1 MPRTL
6 PLALSALLILCLG
19 SGSLAQAQTQP
30 MPVPSPPSIGASGYM
45 LIDFHTNKVL
55 AERNSDTRLDPASL
69 TKVMTAFAI
78 FSELQAGN
86 LQLTDLVQVSET
98 AWRAKGSRMFIEVG
112 SQISVENLLRGMIV
126 QSGNDASIA
135 LAEHIAGSQET
146 FAALMNQYA
155 AELGMTN
162 THYTNPAGLPEDN
175 HYSTA
180 ADTARLVRALI
191 KRFPEYYSYYSER
204 SFVWN
209 DIEQF
214 NRNRMLWQDN
224 SVDGVKTGYTE
235 SAGYCLATSAERDG
249 MRLISVVMGTDSAAA
264 RVQASQ
270 SLLNFGYRFYET
282 RQLYAADEVIEE
294 PRLWKGEIERLPL
307 GLAEPLFVT
316 VPSRAYDRLKA
327 SLEVDQ
333 PIQAPIEAGAVLG
346 RLTIS
351 LDEET
356 LVSREV
362 TALESVAPAGLA
374 GRLVDSV
381 RLWLN

>member
-1 MPRTL
+1 MPRTFRHV
-6 PLALSALLILCLG
+6 LSVLLILCLG
-19 SGSLAQAQTQP
+19 SSALAQTQP
-30 MPVPSPPSIGASGYM
+30 MPVPSPPSIGASAYV
-45 LIDFHTNKVL
+45 LLDFHTNKVL
-55 AERNSDTRLDPASL
+55 AERNSDARLDPASL
-69 TKVMTAFAI
+69 TKVMTAFAV

-86 LQLTDLVQVSET
+86 LQLTDPVQISEN

-112 SQISVENLLRGMIV
+112 TQISVENLLRGMII

-135 LAEHIAGSQET
+135 LAEHIAGSEET

-155 AELGMTN
+155 DELGMTN
-162 THYTNPAGLPEDN
+162 TQYTNPAGLPGDN

-191 KRFPEYYSYYSER
+191 NRFPEYYSYYSER

-214 NRNRMLWQDN
+214 NRNRMLWQDD

-264 RVQASQ
+264 RVQASK

-282 RQLYAADEVIEE
+282 RRLYAADEVIEE
-294 PRLWKGEIERLPL
+294 TRVWKGEREQLPL
-307 GLAEPLFVT
+307 GLADALHVT
-316 VPSRAYDRLKA
+316 VPSRAYDRVEA

-333 PIQAPIEAGAVLG
+333 PIQAPIEAGTVLG

-351 LDEET
+351 LDGES
-356 LVSREV
+356 LASRDV
-362 TALESVAPAGLA
+362 IALEPVTQAGLA
-374 GRLVDSV
+374 GRLYDSV

>member
-6 PLALSALLILCLG
+6 PLALSALLILCL
-19 SGSLAQAQTQP
+19 SPAVMAQTQP
-30 MPVPSPPSIGASGYM
+30 IPVPSPPSVGANGYV
-45 LIDFHTNKVL
+45 LLDFHTNKVL

-69 TKVMTAFAI
+69 TKVMTAFVV
-78 FSELQAGN
+78 FSELKAGN
-86 LQLTDLVQVSET
+86 LQLTDPVQISEN

-126 QSGNDASIA
+126 QSGNDASVA
-135 LAEHIAGSQET
+135 LAEHIAGSEQT

-155 AELGMTN
+155 DELGMAN
-162 THYTNPAGLPEDN
+162 TQYTNAAGLPEDD

-191 KRFPEYYSYYSER
+191 NRFPEYYGYYSER

-214 NRNRMLWQDN
+214 NRNRMLWQDD

-264 RVQASQ
+264 RVQASK

-282 RQLYAADEVIEE
+282 RRLYAADDVIEE
-294 PRLWKGEIERLPL
+294 TRVWKGEREQLPL
-307 GLAEPLFVT
+307 GLADALHIT
-316 VPSRAYDRLKA
+316 VPSRAYDRVEA

-333 PIQAPIEAGAVLG
+333 PIQAPIEAGTVLG

-351 LDEET
+351 LDGES
-356 LVSREV
+356 LASRDV
-362 TALESVAPAGLA
+362 VALEPVTQAGLV

-381 RLWLN
+381 KLWLN

>member
-6 PLALSALLILCLG
+6 RLALSALLILCL
-19 SGSLAQAQTQP
+19 SPAVMAQTQP
-30 MPVPSPPSIGASGYM
+30 IPVPSPPSVGANGYV
-45 LIDFHTNKVL
+45 LLDFHTNKVL

-69 TKVMTAFAI
+69 TKVMTAFVV
-78 FSELQAGN
+78 FSELKAGN
-86 LQLTDLVQVSET
+86 LQLTDPVQISEN

-135 LAEHIAGSQET
+135 LAEHIAGSEQT

-155 AELGMTN
+155 DELGMTN
-162 THYTNPAGLPEDN
+162 TQYTNAAGLPEDD

-191 KRFPEYYSYYSER
+191 NRFPEYYGYYSER

-214 NRNRMLWQDN
+214 NRNRMLWQDD

-264 RVQASQ
+264 RVQASK

-282 RQLYAADEVIEE
+282 RRLYAADEVIEE
-294 PRLWKGEIERLPL
+294 TRVWKGEREQLPL
-307 GLAEPLFVT
+307 GLADALHIT
-316 VPSRAYDRLKA
+316 IPSRAYDRVEA

-333 PIQAPIEAGAVLG
+333 PIQAPIEAGTVLG

-351 LDEET
+351 LDGES
-356 LVSREV
+356 LASRDV
-362 TALESVAPAGLA
+362 VALEPVTQAGLV

-381 RLWLN
+381 KLWLN

>member
-6 PLALSALLILCLG
+6 RLALSALLILCL
-19 SGSLAQAQTQP
+19 SPAVMAQTQP
-30 MPVPSPPSIGASGYM
+30 IPVPSPPSVGANGYV
-45 LIDFHTNKVL
+45 LLDFHTNKVL

-69 TKVMTAFAI
+69 TKVMTAFVV
-78 FSELQAGN
+78 FSELKAGN
-86 LQLTDLVQVSET
+86 LQLTDPVQISEN

-135 LAEHIAGSQET
+135 LAEHIAGSEQT

-155 AELGMTN
+155 DELGMAN
-162 THYTNPAGLPEDN
+162 TRYTNAAGLPEDD

-191 KRFPEYYSYYSER
+191 NRFPEYYGYYSER

-214 NRNRMLWQDN
+214 NRNRMLWQDD

-264 RVQASQ
+264 RVQASK

-282 RQLYAADEVIEE
+282 RRLYAADDVIEE
-294 PRLWKGEIERLPL
+294 TRVWKGEREQLPL
-307 GLAEPLFVT
+307 GLADALHIT
-316 VPSRAYDRLKA
+316 VPSRAYDRVEA

-333 PIQAPIEAGAVLG
+333 PIQAPIEAGTVLG

-351 LDEET
+351 LDGES
-356 LVSREV
+356 LASRDV
-362 TALESVAPAGLA
+362 VALEPVTQAGLV

-381 RLWLN
+381 KLWLN

>member
-1 MPRTL
+1 MPRTFRHV
-6 PLALSALLILCLG
+6 LSVLLILCLG
-19 SGSLAQAQTQP
+19 SSALAQTQP
-30 MPVPSPPSIGASGYM
+30 MPVPSPPSIGASAYV
-45 LIDFHTNKVL
+45 LLDFHTNKVL
-55 AERNSDTRLDPASL
+55 AERNSDARLDPASL
-69 TKVMTAFAI
+69 TKVMTAFAV

-86 LQLTDLVQVSET
+86 LQLTDTVQISEN

-112 SQISVENLLRGMIV
+112 TQISVENLLRGMII

-135 LAEHIAGSQET
+135 LAEHIAGSEET

-155 AELGMTN
+155 DELGMTN
-162 THYTNPAGLPEDN
+162 TQYTNPAGLPGDN

-191 KRFPEYYSYYSER
+191 NRFPEYYSYYSER

-214 NRNRMLWQDN
+214 NRNRMLWQDD

-264 RVQASQ
+264 RVQASK

-282 RQLYAADEVIEE
+282 RRLYAADEVIEE
-294 PRLWKGEIERLPL
+294 TRVWKGEREQLPL
-307 GLAEPLFVT
+307 GLADALHVT
-316 VPSRAYDRLKA
+316 VPSRAYDRVEA

-333 PIQAPIEAGAVLG
+333 PIQAPIEAGTVLG

-351 LDEET
+351 LDGES
-356 LVSREV
+356 LASRDV
-362 TALESVAPAGLA
+362 IALEPVTQAGLA
-374 GRLVDSV
+374 GRLYDSV

>member
-1 MPRTL
+1 MPRTFRHV
-6 PLALSALLILCLG
+6 LSVLLILCLG
-19 SGSLAQAQTQP
+19 SGALAQTQP
-30 MPVPSPPSIGASGYM
+30 MPVPSPPSIGASAYV
-45 LIDFHTNKVL
+45 LLDFHTNKVL
-55 AERNSDTRLDPASL
+55 AERNGDARLDPASL
-69 TKVMTAFAI
+69 TKVMTAFAV

-86 LQLTDLVQVSET
+86 LQLTDTVQISEN

-112 SQISVENLLRGMIV
+112 TQISVENLLRGMIV

-135 LAEHIAGSQET
+135 LAEHIAGSEET

-155 AELGMTN
+155 DELGMTN
-162 THYTNPAGLPEDN
+162 TQYTNPAGLPGDN

-191 KRFPEYYSYYSER
+191 NRFPEYYSYYSER

-214 NRNRMLWQDN
+214 NRNRMLWQDD

-264 RVQASQ
+264 RVQASK

-282 RQLYAADEVIEE
+282 RRLYAADEVIEE
-294 PRLWKGEIERLPL
+294 TRVWKGEREQLPL
-307 GLAEPLFVT
+307 GLADALHVT
-316 VPSRAYDRLKA
+316 VPSRAYDRVEA

-333 PIQAPIEAGAVLG
+333 PIQAPIEAGTVLG

-351 LDEET
+351 LDGES
-356 LVSREV
+356 LASRDV
-362 TALESVAPAGLA
+362 IALEPVTQAGLA
-374 GRLVDSV
+374 GRLFDSV

>member
-6 PLALSALLILCLG
+6 PLALSALLILCL
-19 SGSLAQAQTQP
+19 SPAVMAQTQP
-30 MPVPSPPSIGASGYM
+30 IPVPSPPSVGANGYV
-45 LIDFHTNKVL
+45 LLDFHTNKVL

-69 TKVMTAFAI
+69 TKVMTAFVV
-78 FSELQAGN
+78 FSELKAGN
-86 LQLTDLVQVSET
+86 LQLTDPVQISEN

-135 LAEHIAGSQET
+135 LAEHIAGSEQT

-155 AELGMTN
+155 DELGMAN
-162 THYTNPAGLPEDN
+162 TQYTNAAGLPEDD

-191 KRFPEYYSYYSER
+191 NRFPEYYGYYSER

-214 NRNRMLWQDN
+214 NRNRMLWQDD

-264 RVQASQ
+264 RVQASK

-282 RQLYAADEVIEE
+282 RRLYAADDVIEE
-294 PRLWKGEIERLPL
+294 TRVWKGEREQLPL
-307 GLAEPLFVT
+307 GLADALHIT
-316 VPSRAYDRLKA
+316 VPSRAYDRVEA

-333 PIQAPIEAGAVLG
+333 PIQAPIEAGTVLG

-351 LDEET
+351 LDGES
-356 LVSREV
+356 LASRDV
-362 TALESVAPAGLA
+362 VALEPVTQAGLV

-381 RLWLN
+381 KLWLN

>member
-1 MPRTL
+1 
-6 PLALSALLILCLG
+6 
-19 SGSLAQAQTQP
+19 

>member
-6 PLALSALLILCLG
+6 RLALSALLILCL
-19 SGSLAQAQTQP
+19 SPAVMAQTQP
-30 MPVPSPPSIGASGYM
+30 IPVPSPPSVGANGYV
-45 LIDFHTNKVL
+45 LLDFHTNKVL

-69 TKVMTAFAI
+69 TKVMTAFVV
-78 FSELQAGN
+78 FSELKAGN
-86 LQLTDLVQVSET
+86 LQLTDPVQISEN

-135 LAEHIAGSQET
+135 LAEHIAGSEQT

-155 AELGMTN
+155 DELGMAN
-162 THYTNPAGLPEDN
+162 TQYTNAAGLPEDD

-191 KRFPEYYSYYSER
+191 NRFPEYYGYYSER

-214 NRNRMLWQDN
+214 NRNRMLWQDD

-264 RVQASQ
+264 RVQASK

-282 RQLYAADEVIEE
+282 RRLYAADDVIEE
-294 PRLWKGEIERLPL
+294 TRVWKGEREQLPL
-307 GLAEPLFVT
+307 GLADALHIT
-316 VPSRAYDRLKA
+316 VPSRAYDRVEA

-333 PIQAPIEAGAVLG
+333 PIQAPIEAGTVLG

-351 LDEET
+351 LDGES
-356 LVSREV
+356 LASRDV
-362 TALESVAPAGLA
+362 VALEPVTQAGLV

-381 RLWLN
+381 KLWLN